1 MTAPVHQQV
10 DGLRVLARILAPRQL
25 MKAGAIARESEA
37 THLLMMLK
45 DAAITLE
52 EANNRGALDDL

>member
-10 DGLRVLARILAPRQL
+10 DGLKTLARVLSPRQL

-37 THLLMMLK
+37 SHLLMILK
-45 DAAITLE
+45 DAAETLE
-52 EANNRGALDDL
+52 QANNRGLLDDL